1 MNKAKIFTVFFIQLF
16 FLGIGGSLVGPL
28 IPIISESFKVHLDIV
43 GSTLSLNAFGLLV
56 ASLFSGIL
64 AERFGKKK
72 IFSLGSILF
81 TLTFLGLYFSAN
93 YILFTL
99 SYLAF
104 GLSWGTIAVNSNSI
118 ISDSFT
124 QNRSM
129 ILVRLNIGFLLGAAF
144 APLIVS
150 GVLFFGISW
159 KYIFLFL
166 ALLNAVLFILILS
179 LKQESFNVKKSNE
192 NFISL
197 LSNNRK
203 FIANIIIIFCG
214 IISFFHFGL
223 GFSFGAWFTNY
234 FESINVP
241 VRISSLILS
250 MNLFAFCAG
259 MLLQSSLL
267 KKYSEKKLMQFFAI
281 IAFIFLL
288 TSFLI
293 DNLILK
299 IIFIFLFNFTFS
311 GIGTI
316 ALTLAIKVSP
326 RYSGSINSIINSFG
340 FTGTII
346 FQYIA
351 GYLAENFAADGIFY
365 TSLIALF
372 IMAIFTII
380 LKPGYVQDKK
390 EQNPERP

>member
-1 MNKAKIFTVFFIQLF
+1 M
-16 FLGIGGSLVGPL
+16 GGSLVGPL

-81 TLTFLGLYFSAN
+81 TLTFLGLYFSGN

-118 ISDSFT
+118 VSDSFT

-150 GVLFFGISW
+150 GVLFFDISW

-179 LKQESFNVKKSNE
+179 LKHGSFSIKKSNE

-203 FIANIIIIFCG
+203 FIANIIIILCG

-267 KKYSEKKLMQFFAI
+267 RKYSEKKLMQFFAI

-288 TSFLI
+288 SAFLSS
-293 DNLILK
+293 NMILK
-299 IIFIFLFNFTFS
+299 IIFILLFNFTFS

-316 ALTLAIKVSP
+316 ALTLAIKESP

-340 FTGTII
+340 FAGTII

-380 LKPGYVQDKK
+380 LKPGHVRDKK
-390 EQNPERP
+390 EQNPESL